1 MKLSALNQMKPNKN
15 SKTVQECC
23 YNIKRT
29 VLFMSNI
36 KRIELSVIIA
46 LVAIFVFSV
55 AGFGAECNSVRNDVL
70 RLHILANSDSEA
82 DQAVKLLVRDALL
95 ESGSELFSGVADKE
109 TAAVIL
115 EKERNKIIS
124 VAESVL
130 QENGFAYS
138 VDAKLVTEY
147 FTTRVY
153 DDFTMP
159 AGEYLALKIILGEGA
174 GHNWWCVMFPPL
186 CLPAATEKCDIDA
199 FFGENVVDIIESSPE
214 YEIRF
219 KIVEVFESFLSKIK
233 N

>member
-1 MKLSALNQMKPNKN
+1 
-15 SKTVQECC
+15 
-23 YNIKRT
+23 
-29 VLFMSNI
+29 MSNI

-46 LVAIFVFSV
+46 LVATFVFSV

-115 EKERNKIIS
+115 EKERDKIIT

-130 QENGFAYS
+130 RENGFSYS
-138 VDAKLVTEY
+138 VDVKLVTEY

-199 FFGENVVDIIESSPE
+199 FFSENGADIIESSPE

-219 KIVEVFESFLSKIK
+219 KIVEVFESLLSKIK

>member
-1 MKLSALNQMKPNKN
+1 
-15 SKTVQECC
+15 
-23 YNIKRT
+23 
-29 VLFMSNI
+29 MSNI
-36 KRIELSVIIA
+36 KRIELSVVIA

-115 EKERNKIIS
+115 SKERDKIIGI
-124 VAESVL
+124 AESVL
-130 QENGFAYS
+130 RENGFSYS
-138 VDAKLVTEY
+138 VDVKLVTEY

-159 AGEYLALKIILGEGA
+159 AGEYLALKVILGEGG

-199 FFGENVVDIIESSPE
+199 FFGENGADIIESSPE

>member
-1 MKLSALNQMKPNKN
+1 M
-15 SKTVQECC
+15 
-23 YNIKRT
+23 NIFK
-29 VLFMSNI
+29 
-36 KRIELSVIIA
+36 
-46 LVAIFVFSV
+46 
-55 AGFGAECNSVRNDVL
+55 
-70 RLHILANSDSEA
+70 
-82 DQAVKLLVRDALL
+82 
-95 ESGSELFSGVADKE
+95 
-109 TAAVIL
+109 
-115 EKERNKIIS
+115 EKEKDKIIT

-130 QENGFAYS
+130 RENGFSYS

-199 FFGENVVDIIESSPE
+199 FFGENGADIIESSPE

-219 KIVEVFESFLSKIK
+219 KIVEVFESLLSKIK